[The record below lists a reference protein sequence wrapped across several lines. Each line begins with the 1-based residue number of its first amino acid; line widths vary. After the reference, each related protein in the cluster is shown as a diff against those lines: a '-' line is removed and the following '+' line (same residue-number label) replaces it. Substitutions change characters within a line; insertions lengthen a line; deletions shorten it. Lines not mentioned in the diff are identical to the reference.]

1 MKHFLTYKH
10 VFVQAV
16 IEFGP
21 ILMFVALFEV
31 SNFFVATVGMI
42 VATIL
47 LTAVSIIREKHIPL
61 FPLTVTLFTLV
72 FGFLTI
78 VLHDER
84 ILMLRDTL
92 YDLFFALLIFGGLL
106 RGKLVLKTFF
116 HKLYPLTEY
125 GYKYSSYVWGGYF
138 LTTATINEL
147 IRHLGTEAQWV
158 HFKSINILLTIL
170 VALFLMSKLKTET
183 LSLEQDSI

>member
-1 MKHFLTYKH
+1 M
-10 VFVQAV
+10 FVQAL

-21 ILMFVALFEV
+21 ILMFVVLFEV

-42 VATIL
+42 LATLL
-47 LTAVSIIREKHIPL
+47 LTSVSVVREKHIPL
-61 FPLTVTLFTLV
+61 FPLTVTLFTLI
-72 FGFLTI
+72 FGILTI
-78 VLHDER
+78 VFHNER

-116 HKLYPLTEY
+116 HKLYPLTDY
-125 GYKYSSYVWGGYF
+125 GYTYSSYVWGGYF
-138 LTTATINEL
+138 LTTATLNEY
-147 IRHLGTEAQWV
+147 IRNFGTEAQWV

-170 VALFLMSKLKTET
+170 VGLFLMSKLKSEK
-183 LSLEQDSI
+183 LSLDESGM